1 MDIVKRL
8 ALRLK
13 MHKVGGAVVYHVAL
27 LKKSLDKAGYVDSRL
42 IKGYC
47 IVAETGEVCEH
58 YWVNVDGLDLD
69 VALEMSKDEMAPF
82 TPVLVEELPKARLR
96 SDLSS
101 PEILEENRRLYNL
114 YQKDPK
120 QFWKEAPPRV
130 RAFVV

>member
-1 MDIVKRL
+1 MDILKRL

-13 MHKVGGAVVYHVAL
+13 MHRTGGAVVYHVAL
-27 LKKSLDKAGYVDSRL
+27 LKKSLDKAGYVKSRL

-47 IVAETGEVCEH
+47 IIAETGEVCEH

-69 VALEMSKDEMAPF
+69 VAQKMAWDGQPPF
-82 TPVLVEELPKARLR
+82 TPVLVEELPQARLR

-120 QFWKEAPPRV
+120 TFWKEAPPKI